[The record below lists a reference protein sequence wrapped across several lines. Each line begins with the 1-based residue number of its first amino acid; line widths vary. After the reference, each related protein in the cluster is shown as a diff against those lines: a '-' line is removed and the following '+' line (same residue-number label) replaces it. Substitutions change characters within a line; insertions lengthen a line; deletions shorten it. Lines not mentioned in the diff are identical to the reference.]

1 MKQLKK
7 LLLIAFCCAL
17 ATAVSG
23 TMAQAKS
30 KSKGRISKTVK
41 WSYNKKSKTL
51 TISGKGTASAKKF
64 DKYDKIIWPTASKS
78 SLPKFKKIV
87 FKKGITK
94 VDRKFFDIEGVTSI
108 SLPSTLKI
116 IKYYAKSVP
125 NGTYDPW
132 SSTLNKIT
140 VSKKNK
146 HFKSS
151 KGVLYSKSGKTLVIY
166 PSGKKPASFTTP
178 KKVSTIDKYSFR
190 GSEVQKVTLT
200 SKVTA
205 IKANAFEES
214 LIKEINFPKNLKSIG
229 DSAFYHTPLTQAR
242 FNEKL
247 VSIGES
253 AFSDCRLQSVYLP
266 YSLETVGDFA
276 FLRNKELTTITLNN
290 TCELRYD
297 TFSNCSKYWSE
308 LEIDDYDSK
317 LIQRP
322 VTVNLGPKA
331 TVPLDDLISN
341 LGEYITFNVDP
352 WNTHY
357 YTKDGSLYKTRG
369 NVKIYTPKTDLPK
382 S

>member
-1 MKQLKK
+1 MKHLKK
-7 LLLIAFCCAL
+7 LLLIVFCCTMA
-17 ATAVSG
+17 AAVSG

-30 KSKGRISKTVK
+30 KNKGSISKTVK

-64 DKYDKIIWPTASKS
+64 DKGNKITWPTATKS

-108 SLPSTLKI
+108 SLPSTLKS
-116 IKYYAKSVP
+116 IKYYAKAAP
-125 NGTYDPW
+125 NGAYDPW
-132 SSTLNKIT
+132 SSTLAKIT

-146 HFKSS
+146 HFKIS

-166 PSGKKPASFTTP
+166 PSGKKTAGFTTP
-178 KKVSTIDKYSFR
+178 KKVTTIDKYAFR

-200 SKVTA
+200 SKVTT

-214 LIKEINFPKNLKSIG
+214 LVKEINFPKNLKSIG
-229 DSAFYHTPLTQAR
+229 DSAFYHTPLTQVQ

-247 VSIGES
+247 ISIGDN
-253 AFSDCRLQSVYLP
+253 AFSHCQLQSVYFP

-276 FLRNKELTTITLNN
+276 FASNRELSTITLNN
-290 TCELRYD
+290 SCELNYNIFND
-297 TFSNCSKYWSE
+297 CTTYWSE
-308 LEIDDYDSK
+308 PEPEDYDSK

-322 VTVNLGPKA
+322 ITVNLGPKA
-331 TVPLDDLISN
+331 TVPLGDLISN

-369 NVKIYTPKTDLPK
+369 NVKIYTPKAVTQ
-382 S
+382 